1 MPMRDRPVRKV
12 PAWDD
17 DPENGLPEC
26 VLHWN
31 GEHQVERFRF
41 WLGHPDRL
49 RVVQEDGKWWLVDLW
64 TGERQR
70 LKQGR
75 LVVVERGGRA
85 VVI

>member
-1 MPMRDRPVRKV
+1 MPVRGV

-17 DPENGLPEC
+17 DPAHGTPEC
-26 VLHWN
+26 CLHWN
-31 GEHQVERFRF
+31 GAHQVWRFRY

-49 RVVQEDGKWWLVDLW
+49 RVENDGGKWWLVDLW

-70 LKQGR
+70 LKQGCT
-75 LVVVERGGRA
+75 VVVERGGRA